1 MRSRHMER
9 PSGSDGSGVS
19 PMEQV
24 VLIVGGILAVAGAIS
39 TLGGAANWLVKLVQ
53 VFKAPNAEQDKRISD
68 LEKHMEKVDSFLE
81 KDKERLDGIDDS
93 TRVTQRALLALL
105 AHGIDGNHQ
114 HQMEEAKQE
123 LELHLIKK

>member
-1 MRSRHMER
+1 MRSRNMER
-9 PSGSDGSGVS
+9 PAGSDGSGVI
-19 PMEQV
+19 PMGIME
-24 VLIVGGILAVAGAIS
+24 IVAVALAVAGAIS
-39 TLGGAANWLVKLVQ
+39 TIAGAGNWIIKIISAI
-53 VFKAPNAEQDKRISD
+53 KAPNAEQDRRLSD
-68 LEKHMEKVDSFLE
+68 LEKHMEKVDGFLA

-114 HQMEEAKQE
+114 TQMEEAKKE